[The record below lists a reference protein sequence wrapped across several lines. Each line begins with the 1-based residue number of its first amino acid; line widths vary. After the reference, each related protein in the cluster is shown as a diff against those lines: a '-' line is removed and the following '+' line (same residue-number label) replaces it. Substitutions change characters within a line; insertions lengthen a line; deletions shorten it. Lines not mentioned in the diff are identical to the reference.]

1 MSRRWAVILAGGD
14 GGRLRSMTRSIA
26 GDDRP
31 KQFCALV
38 GEDSLLTET
47 PRRAARAV
55 PAHRTLVV
63 ANREPERLYCGLP
76 SVDFSRQVLSA
87 RPDRLAVL
95 PVRGVHWSDLGDPD
109 RVLATRRRARTMPM
123 RELNPVS
130 ISA

>member
-1 MSRRWAVILAGGD
+1 
-14 GGRLRSMTRSIA
+14 
-26 GDDRP
+26 
-31 KQFCALV
+31 V
-38 GEDSLLTET
+38 GEDALLAET
-47 PRRAARAV
+47 RQRAARAV
-55 PAHRTLVV
+55 SAPRTLVV
-63 ANREPERLYCGLP
+63 VNREHERLYCGLP

-95 PVRGVHWSDLGDPD
+95 PARGVHWSDLGDPD

>member
-1 MSRRWAVILAGGD
+1 M
-14 GGRLRSMTRSIA
+14 
-26 GDDRP
+26 
-31 KQFCALV
+31 
-38 GEDSLLTET
+38 GEDALLTET
-47 PRRAARAV
+47 RRRAARAV

-63 ANREPERLYCGLP
+63 VNREHERLYCGLP

-95 PVRGVHWSDLGDPD
+95 PARGVHWSDLGDPD